1 MRMKEA
7 GGDTQTIIISFS
19 VEPMVKLITD
29 YEQAKNKLI
38 QEDALANTINRKAA
52 GSVEKKTF

>member
-38 QEDALANTINRKAA
+38 VSQRKEQVLCPDFGHNA
-52 GSVEKKTF
+52 GRCTS